1 MSTSLSS
8 PVDKLSR
15 GLHNNECDDYKS
27 CLDYISTKDDI
38 LILGVLNTNI
48 YIYIYI
54 YIYICMYVYIN
65 RYIYIM
71 YICIYIIYI
80 IRGNQHY
87 NEHYYTDPL
96 KLNMAFSKYVC

>member
-1 MSTSLSS
+1 
-8 PVDKLSR
+8 
-15 GLHNNECDDYKS
+15 
-27 CLDYISTKDDI
+27 
-38 LILGVLNTNI
+38 
-48 YIYIYI
+48 
-54 YIYICMYVYIN
+54 MYVYIN

>member
-38 LILGVLNTNI
+38 SILGVLNTNI
-48 YIYIYI
+48 YIYI
-54 YIYICMYVYIN
+54 CMYI
-65 RYIYIM
+65 
-71 YICIYIIYI
+71 
-80 IRGNQHY
+80 
-87 NEHYYTDPL
+87 
-96 KLNMAFSKYVC
+96 

>member
-48 YIYIYI
+48 YIYIY
-54 YIYICMYVYIN
+54 MYVYIKDFNKNLVKGPANIFEFCDSDIN
-65 RYIYIM
+65 RFILVLRKEFHPYKYIELRNI
-71 YICIYIIYI
+71 
-80 IRGNQHY
+80 
-87 NEHYYTDPL
+87 
-96 KLNMAFSKYVC
+96 

>member
-48 YIYIYI
+48 KDFNKNLVKGPANIIEF
-54 YIYICMYVYIN
+54 CDSDIN
-65 RYIYIM
+65 RFILLLRKEFHPYKYIELRNIWW
-71 YICIYIIYI
+71 
-80 IRGNQHY
+80 NTF
-87 NEHYYTDPL
+87 NW
-96 KLNMAFSKYVC
+96 